1 MHCSTQ
7 IENEA
12 VKAAALLPKQITTM
26 EKTEA
31 LLLINSVLLGIISI
45 MFLVIGYFLKD
56 LHKDF
61 KTLIERVNKLYTDL
75 YSHISLF
82 DNISKMFQ
90 KQVDSIDRRLSHLE
104 DKIKKE
110 KKEHE

>member
-1 MHCSTQ
+1 
-7 IENEA
+7 
-12 VKAAALLPKQITTM
+12 M
-26 EKTEA
+26 EKSEI
-31 LLLINSVLLGIISI
+31 LLLVNSVLLAIISI

-75 YSHISLF
+75 YTHINLF

-90 KQVDSIDRRLSHLE
+90 KQIDTLENRVEQLE
-104 DKIKKE
+104 DKKNKADNE
-110 KKEHE
+110 

>member
-1 MHCSTQ
+1 
-7 IENEA
+7 
-12 VKAAALLPKQITTM
+12 
-26 EKTEA
+26 
-31 LLLINSVLLGIISI
+31 

-75 YSHISLF
+75 YSHINLF

-90 KQVDSIDRRLSHLE
+90 KQIDSVERRVDDIE
-104 DKIKKE
+104 DKISKDKDE
-110 KKEHE
+110 

>member
-1 MHCSTQ
+1 MKPT
-7 IENEA
+7 N
-12 VKAAALLPKQITTM
+12 ALHLCFTIHRHM
-26 EKTEA
+26 EKSEI
-31 LLLINSVLLGIISI
+31 LLLINSVLLAIISI

-75 YSHISLF
+75 YTHINLF

-90 KQVDSIDRRLSHLE
+90 KQIDT
-104 DKIKKE
+104 IE
-110 KKEHE
+110 KKVEDIEEKISKKDNE

>member
-1 MHCSTQ
+1 MKPP
-7 IENEA
+7 
-12 VKAAALLPKQITTM
+12 KALHLCFIIHKQM
-26 EKTEA
+26 EKSEI
-31 LLLINSVLLGIISI
+31 LLLVNSVLLAIISI

-75 YSHISLF
+75 YTHINLF

-90 KQVDSIDRRLSHLE
+90 KQIDTLE
-104 DKIKKE
+104 NRVEQLEE
-110 KKEHE
+110 KKAKGKDE

>member
-1 MHCSTQ
+1 
-7 IENEA
+7 
-12 VKAAALLPKQITTM
+12 M

-75 YSHISLF
+75 YSHINLF

-90 KQVDSIDRRLSHLE
+90 KQVDTIDKRLNHLE
-104 DKIKKE
+104 ENIKKANKVDE
-110 KKEHE
+110 

>member
-1 MHCSTQ
+1 
-7 IENEA
+7 
-12 VKAAALLPKQITTM
+12 M
-26 EKTEA
+26 EKTEI
-31 LLLINSVLLGIISI
+31 LLLVNSVLLAIISI

-75 YSHISLF
+75 YTHINLF

-90 KQVDSIDRRLSHLE
+90 KQIDTLE
-104 DKIKKE
+104 NRVEQLEE
-110 KKEHE
+110 KKAKDKDE

>member
-1 MHCSTQ
+1 
-7 IENEA
+7 
-12 VKAAALLPKQITTM
+12 M

-61 KTLIERVNKLYTDL
+61 KILIERVNKLYTDL

-90 KQVDSIDRRLSHLE
+90 KQVDSIERRLSQLE
-104 DKIKKE
+104 E
-110 KKEHE
+110 KNEKTEKGK